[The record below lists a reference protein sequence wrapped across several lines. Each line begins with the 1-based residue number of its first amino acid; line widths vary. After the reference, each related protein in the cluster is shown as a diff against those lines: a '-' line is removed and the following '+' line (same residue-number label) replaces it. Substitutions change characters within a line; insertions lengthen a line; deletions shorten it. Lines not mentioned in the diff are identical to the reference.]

1 MKSDEVNKRRTQ
13 FFWNKFKFFGFKKA
27 FRISLNIL
35 GVNFFSVDLILRKKK
50 QTQKQSHEL
59 IFSRDQVFT

>member
-1 MKSDEVNKRRTQ
+1 MKSDKVNKRRTQ

-35 GVNFFSVDLILRKKK
+35 GVNFFSVDLILRKK
-50 QTQKQSHEL
+50 TNSETVAWIDFL
-59 IFSRDQVFT
+59 AWPSIT